1 MVPASF
7 PVRTFDGT
15 GAHEPRAMSP
25 AEVTAGTFTIPEAP
39 PRKSR
44 TRTGIRYVPSVTRSF
59 VTRSLKKF
67 LRLQLVESAFCVVA
81 LPGNACTLFVSAL
94 WRHHLLV
101 LTEERKEKKIA

>member
-1 MVPASF
+1 MSGHAGKALVLRSDRGRLKAKTIFSLGETTPPGQGKSPFPLDHYLSWMSLVPF
-7 PVRTFDGT
+7 
-15 GAHEPRAMSP
+15 
-25 AEVTAGTFTIPEAP
+25 
-39 PRKSR
+39 
-44 TRTGIRYVPSVTRSF
+44 VTRSF